1 MEEAVRETQI
11 GSSNVSFSF
20 LASGSDHDHSL
31 VPKDMTIDEPSMFVP
46 ATPTQDISFPVNCVA
61 NTATRPT
68 TNEVEEGQEAVLI

>member
-1 MEEAVRETQI
+1 MEEAVREPQI

-46 ATPTQDISFPVNCVA
+46 ATPTQDISFPVKCVA
-61 NTATRPT
+61 NTTT